1 MKERSHMKAS
11 KFVAISA
18 LLSAINLAAWAQTI
32 KITIVRD
39 VSPTA
44 AIPAS
49 AEYMVVAGQSRT
61 FDNMQTLAFAPTSG
75 DCAMVDSSKL
85 QRQAKSGEI
94 LRLATTAYEGYAT
107 VQIAFEQRKFLGTS
121 PFKFNQSCTVNN
133 ITTDGIEFEQTALLR
148 VGEQPILLRGLPGL
162 KMFGVLE
169 R

>member
-1 MKERSHMKAS
+1 MKAA

-18 LLSAINLAAWAQTI
+18 LVSAINLAAWAQTI

-44 AIPAS
+44 AIPTS
-49 AEYMVVAGQSRT
+49 SEYAVVAGQSHI
-61 FDNMQTLAFAPTSG
+61 FDNMQTLKFAPTSG
-75 DCAMVDSSKL
+75 DCTMVDTSKL
-85 QRQAKSGEI
+85 QRQSKSGEI
-94 LRLATTAYEGYAT
+94 LRLATSAHEGYAT
-107 VQIAFEQRKFLGTS
+107 VQIAFEQRKFLDTM

-133 ITTDGIEFEQTALLR
+133 ASTESIEFEQTVLLR
-148 VGEQPILLRGLPGL
+148 AGEQPILLRGLLGF